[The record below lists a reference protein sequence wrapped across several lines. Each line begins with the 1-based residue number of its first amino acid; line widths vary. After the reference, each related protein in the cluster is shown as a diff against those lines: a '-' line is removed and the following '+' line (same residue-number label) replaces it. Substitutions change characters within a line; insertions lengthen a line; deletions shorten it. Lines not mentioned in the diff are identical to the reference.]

1 MEKRKFW
8 FRRTRTRKAGSYNT
22 AKHRFEVLKVA
33 RESITLLKNEDR
45 KLPLDPA
52 IDKVLVIGQNAV
64 ISQAMGGGSAE
75 IKALYEI
82 TPLLGISKFLGGNC
96 EVRYARGYDIPAK
109 KESDHNW
116 QEDSLDASK
125 AAAETAK
132 ETEDSAR
139 LRKEAV
145 ELAKEYKHVIYVG
158 GLNHDQDLEG
168 QDRADLTLPY
178 GQDRL
183 ITELLEVRPD
193 MTIVMLAGSP
203 VSMKPWADRAKAIVW
218 MSYSGMEGGTALAE
232 VLFGAVNPSGK
243 LAETLPEEIPE
254 CFPERSVFPGKTSDR
269 RREETYECTFDTDLC
284 RRHLRGIPLLRKE
297 PDSGTVLF
305 RTWIVLYRL
314 YL

>member
-1 MEKRKFW
+1 
-8 FRRTRTRKAGSYNT
+8 
-22 AKHRFEVLKVA
+22 
-33 RESITLLKNEDR
+33 
-45 KLPLDPA
+45 
-52 IDKVLVIGQNAV
+52 
-64 ISQAMGGGSAE
+64 MGGGSAE

-168 QDRADLTLPY
+168 QGPCGFNPAIRTGPADYRA
-178 GQDRL
+178 
-183 ITELLEVRPD
+183 
-193 MTIVMLAGSP
+193 S
-203 VSMKPWADRAKAIVW
+203 
-218 MSYSGMEGGTALAE
+218 
-232 VLFGAVNPSGK
+232 
-243 LAETLPEEIPE
+243 
-254 CFPERSVFPGKTSDR
+254 
-269 RREETYECTFDTDLC
+269 
-284 RRHLRGIPLLRKE
+284 
-297 PDSGTVLF
+297 
-305 RTWIVLYRL
+305 
-314 YL
+314 